1 VVKFF
6 IGIVLALSLVSA
18 VVAQEQTDE
27 QANLD
32 ALVGAESPLK
42 SGEKIVFIGDSIT
55 MQGGFAELIA
65 QAVQEKQAGLDVKV
79 ARHGLNG
86 GRVPDMLGGKTPWG
100 EMKPFAEILSDEQP
114 TVVILYLGINDV
126 MHSPGT
132 SRQEFEQGLTDLLKS
147 AQQTGAVVVLATP
160 AVNGENI
167 DPQSAEQQKLEDYV
181 RISRQVA
188 RAQSA
193 TLCDLRESFVEHL
206 RKHNPE
212 QNHHGILTYDGVH
225 MSQAGNR
232 LIAQQM
238 SQAIATALRGREPK
252 NHSQNFAPSSFW
264 REPSQEGEVTRPA
277 LR

>member
-1 VVKFF
+1 MVKFF
-6 IGIVLALSLVSA
+6 VGIVLALSLVSA

-27 QANLD
+27 HANLD

-42 SGEKIVFIGDSIT
+42 AGEKIVFVGDSIT
-55 MQGGFAELIA
+55 MQGGFVELIA
-65 QAVQEKQAGLDVKV
+65 RAVQERHGELEVKV

-86 GRVPDMLGGKTPWG
+86 GRVPDMLSGKTPWG
-100 EMKPFAEILSDEQP
+100 EIKPFAEILSDEQP

-132 SRQEFEQGLTDLLKS
+132 SREAFEQGLTDLLES

-167 DPQSAEQQKLEDYV
+167 DPQAADQQKLEDYA

-188 RAQSA
+188 QAQSA

-212 QNHHGILTYDGVH
+212 QKHHGLLTYDGVH
-225 MSQAGNR
+225 MSPAGNR

-238 SQAIATALRGREPK
+238 SQAIAKALRGRNP
-252 NHSQNFAPSSFW
+252 
-264 REPSQEGEVTRPA
+264 
-277 LR
+277 